1 MAKTHLFI
9 ISFLG
14 LFSISPFSCAV
25 DYLPSI
31 VDVLLSDKVP
41 ATQSPTQP
49 QIQNVYIAQTH
60 VHQVDDDY
68 FSLTGNRDALLK
80 VQVVAG
86 QQQAAPPVTVTLELE
101 GETTTLNLL
110 GPEILPPQFNAS
122 LGAVQ
127 HKFIDDFEVSA
138 PTALSLTM
146 LDIHFFRQINTGDYP
161 DGWQQELA

>member
-49 QIQNVYIAQTH
+49 QIQN
-60 VHQVDDDY
+60 DY

-127 HKFIDDFEVSA
+127 HKFQ
-138 PTALSLTM
+138 L
-146 LDIHFFRQINTGDYP
+146 HFH
-161 DGWQQELA
+161 